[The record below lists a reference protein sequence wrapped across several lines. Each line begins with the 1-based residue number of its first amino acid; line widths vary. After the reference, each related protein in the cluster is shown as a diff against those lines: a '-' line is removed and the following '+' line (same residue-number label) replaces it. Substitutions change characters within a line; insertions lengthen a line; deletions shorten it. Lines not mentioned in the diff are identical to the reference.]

1 MNDSQEVS
9 QGQECP
15 KQEPSQEELSDW
27 EERIEED
34 PSQGEVTSYHERCD
48 WEEYFPEQ
56 ELSLTEVSSSQDL
69 SDWEE
74 YTEQGLLGGDAISCA
89 EHSNGEEY
97 IGQDL
102 SQREACTGQDMAR
115 GNGSRPSGQ
124 SSSED
129 DSYKELVQENC
140 EDKSSHGIWTKP
152 LAPEEEEWDEHQM
165 CAPHSP
171 PSLSSAQL
179 GAQTLHRQ
187 PAAPRKCPSC
197 FRQALRALQGLFQPR

>member
-152 LAPEEEEWDEHQM
+152 LAPEEEEWDEI
-165 CAPHSP
+165 CSTIVCY
-171 PSLSSAQL
+171 S
-179 GAQTLHRQ
+179 
-187 PAAPRKCPSC
+187 
-197 FRQALRALQGLFQPR
+197 